1 MTGIDLILKELQDS
15 EARVR
20 RGGRRKSTIGV
31 SPKAASSP
39 KATTTPTIIHR
50 NSSNEEEKNST
61 TLLPFHPQPISSSE
75 EEFSLRLMSTDM
87 LKNIDSMKLYAQNIR
102 NTNAFM
108 LMTINRCL
116 DYAKASQGLKLTPK
130 YETIDLRETLALP
143 LTCMTNIQQKVKITL
158 EPYSTELICS
168 HVVTDKQW
176 LQENIL
182 CLLSNAVK
190 YSSGGDVKILVSMQ
204 PRPPLNSSGKV
215 LSVTH
220 RDTLNSVDSVPL
232 DESPPSPH
240 RVGGIVGSRSRA
252 SSDSIQTIS
261 KIVTDFV
268 TGGGSAG
275 GVVVGRD
282 AKVSPFSSFI
292 TNNTTSTHH
301 NHHNHNNNNS
311 SWYHAASSSVHETN
325 NNNNN
330 NNTVP
335 PPPSASPSSSPQQ
348 SRYHRRINGG
358 SGSDPHHHHNNHSS
372 SHHSSTGGGAGTTN
386 HHNHNHNRLMNDKD
400 LDSYTEMMVFEIM
413 DQGIGMSEEAMQSLF
428 NPFQQTQKLAGGTG
442 LGLYSLSKRIE
453 ALKGQYG
460 VKKREDGLQGSVF
473 WFSIPYRPDKI
484 ITSLAKRFMTSA
496 PNHTTN
502 NASSASAHHSHP
514 PPLRFSLSSCD
525 SADFQCNMMEVIEEH
540 HHPMIMI
547 GTEETAAIATTTITT
562 PTAASGPART
572 RSCSSLTYSH
582 SDKTHSN
589 SATDSQ
595 AAGTVT
601 GTASK
606 NGSFRSLNILLAE
619 DTHSVA
625 KMTTMMLKKM
635 GHRVTLAENGEI
647 ALQKIIQSYEKTIIM
662 AEEETKNSHHQEMEL
677 ELGLEQQKPQELVF
691 DVVLMDLQMPV
702 MDGLEATR
710 RLREYEQKHYEK
722 TGQEVHQMIIGVTAA
737 TDDETIEEGMNVGID
752 DFMPKPFSMDSLH
765 SKVMS
770 FLNNSSE

>member
-15 EARVR
+15 EARIR

-39 KATTTPTIIHR
+39 KATTTTHR
-50 NSSNEEEKNST
+50 NSNEEEKNSAT
-61 TLLPFHPQPISSSE
+61 VLPFHHQPSSSE

-158 EPYSTELICS
+158 EPYSTDLICS

-240 RVGGIVGSRSRA
+240 RGVPVGSRSRA

-268 TGGGSAG
+268 TGGGSVGG
-275 GVVVGRD
+275 GVGGVVGRD

-292 TNNTTSTHH
+292 TNTTSTHH
-301 NHHNHNNNNS
+301 NHNNNINS
-311 SWYHAASSSVHETN
+311 TWYHAASASIHEN
-325 NNNNN
+325 NNSNNN
-330 NNTVP
+330 YIVSSPATVP
-335 PPPSASPSSSPQQ
+335 PPPTPSPSSSPQQ

-358 SGSDPHHHHNNHSS
+358 SGSDPHHNHNHSS
-372 SHHSSTGGGAGTTN
+372 SHHSSTGCAGTN
-386 HHNHNHNRLMNDKD
+386 HHNHGHNNRLMNDKD
-400 LDSYTEMMVFEIM
+400 LDFYTEMMVFEIM

-473 WFSIPYRPDKI
+473 WFSIPYRPDTI

-496 PNHTTN
+496 PNTTN
-502 NASSASAHHSHP
+502 TSSSHHFHP

-540 HHPMIMI
+540 HPMVMI
-547 GTEETAAIATTTITT
+547 SADETAAATATTTTT
-562 PTAASGPART
+562 PTASGAART

-589 SATDSQ
+589 SASDSQ
-595 AAGTVT
+595 ATGTGN

-606 NGSFRSLNILLAE
+606 SGSFRSLNILLAE

-647 ALQKIIQSYEKTIIM
+647 ALQKIIQSYEKTM
-662 AEEETKNSHHQEMEL
+662 TEEEATKNLDNQEMEL
-677 ELGLEQQKPQELVF
+677 ELGLAKQKSQELVF

-752 DFMPKPFSMDSLH
+752 DFMPKPFSMDSLY